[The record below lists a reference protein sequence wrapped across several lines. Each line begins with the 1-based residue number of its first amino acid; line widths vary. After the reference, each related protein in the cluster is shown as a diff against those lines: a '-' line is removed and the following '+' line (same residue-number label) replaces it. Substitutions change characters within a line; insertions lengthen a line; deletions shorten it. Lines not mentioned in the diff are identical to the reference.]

1 MVLFKRKSFN
11 KNLFI
16 PKVGEG
22 EISAEMLVEVPES
35 DRKTFRV
42 SPKVHK
48 SWQKYS
54 DRLTVNQYLCMVT
67 MVYEVYTELVE
78 SYQNG
83 EIDEIE
89 FVKAIAGERK

>member
-1 MVLFKRKSFN
+1 MALFKRKSFLL
-11 KNLFI
+11 KLFI
-16 PKVGEG
+16 PKVGED
-22 EISAEMLVEVPES
+22 EISTEMLAEVPES

-54 DRLTVNQYLCMVT
+54 DRLTVNQYLCLVT

-89 FVKAIAGERK
+89 FTKLIAGERK